1 MNKYGGFI
9 RVGLAVAVGLTLVF
23 VCVLIP
29 IFLLLQLDRDE
40 LARWSDIGQAVSP
53 IGIFFSGV
61 AFIGISAALL
71 MQGRELRNQ
80 REELTIA
87 REEQQRSSE
96 LAMRELHTDL
106 IKMAIDDPELR
117 SVWPAPAPGHETTR
131 KDHYCNLILNLQK
144 VAYETHTI
152 DLPELRGAL
161 RFLMTS
167 PDMRDFWSRSRS
179 AHVSITE
186 SDGPEEEFTA
196 EVDAAYAATIAP

>member
-1 MNKYGGFI
+1 MNKRTGLV
-9 RVGLAVAVGLTLVF
+9 RVGLAVAAGLVLVF
-23 VCVLIP
+23 ACVLIP
-29 IFLLLQLDRDE
+29 MLLLLRLDEEE
-40 LARWSDIGQAVSP
+40 LARWSDIGQALSA
-53 IGIFFSGV
+53 IGIVFSGV
-61 AFIGISAALL
+61 AFIGIAAALL

-96 LAMRELHTDL
+96 LAMRELHTEL

-167 PDMRDFWSRSRS
+167 PDMRAFWSRTRS
-179 AHVSITE
+179 AHVAITDT
-186 SDGPEEEFTA
+186 DGPEEEFTT

>member
-1 MNKYGGFI
+1 M
-9 RVGLAVAVGLTLVF
+9 
-23 VCVLIP
+23 
-29 IFLLLQLDRDE
+29 LLLLRLDEEE
-40 LARWSDIGQAVSP
+40 LARWSDIGQALSA
-53 IGIFFSGV
+53 IGIVFSGV
-61 AFIGISAALL
+61 AFIGIAAALL

-96 LAMRELHTDL
+96 LAMRELHTEL

-167 PDMRDFWSRSRS
+167 PDMRAFWSRTRS
-179 AHVSITE
+179 AHVAITDT
-186 SDGPEEEFTA
+186 DGPEEEFTT

>member
-1 MNKYGGFI
+1 M
-9 RVGLAVAVGLTLVF
+9 
-23 VCVLIP
+23 
-29 IFLLLQLDRDE
+29 LLLLRLDEEE
-40 LARWSDIGQAVSP
+40 LARWSDIGQALSA
-53 IGIFFSGV
+53 IGIVFSGV
-61 AFIGISAALL
+61 AFIGIAAALL

-96 LAMRELHTDL
+96 LAMRELHTEL

-161 RFLMTS
+161 RFLMIS
-167 PDMRDFWSRSRS
+167 PDMRAFWSRTRS
-179 AHVSITE
+179 AHVAITDT
-186 SDGPEEEFTA
+186 DGPEEEFTT
-196 EVDAAYAATIAP
+196 EVDAAYAATIVP